1 MPQAPRQK
9 AKKGIFGPAGLPP
22 QLTIINAPMAAV
34 NAVPEA
40 GYEASA
46 SDIPD
51 GDISALITWT
61 SDLDGVVG
69 GPGGGPLALTFTT
82 VGTHVL
88 TVAVTAPSGGTVSED
103 VTVVVA

>member
-1 MPQAPRQK
+1 MSPRIK
-9 AKKGIFGPAGLPP
+9 AKKGRFGAGGLAPL
-22 QLTIINAPMAAV
+22 LTLINTPLTAV

-46 SDIPD
+46 FDDLD
-51 GDISALITWT
+51 GDISASITWT

-88 TVAVTAPSGGTVSED
+88 TIEATATTGGATVSD
-103 VTVVVA
+103 TVSVVVS